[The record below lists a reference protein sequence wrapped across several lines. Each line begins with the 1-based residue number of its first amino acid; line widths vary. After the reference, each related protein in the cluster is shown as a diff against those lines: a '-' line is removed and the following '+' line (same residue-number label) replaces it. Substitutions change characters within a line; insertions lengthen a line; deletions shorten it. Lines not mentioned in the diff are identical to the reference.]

1 MVRTASRTVR
11 PRIAA
16 WRARRR
22 NNRQA
27 RRGSDGKLCS
37 PYAIIAPPLDGKKK
51 YTQIIVSGRSALPGI
66 GVVLLKDERGGRQR
80 SAVQRALIWP
90 LRAAVGEIE
99 EFKVKASCRN
109 GVFTTSVRAQRQ
121 AKRIAIYTR

>member
-1 MVRTASRTVR
+1 M
-11 PRIAA
+11 
-16 WRARRR
+16 
-22 NNRQA
+22 
-27 RRGSDGKLCS
+27 
-37 PYAIIAPPLDGKKK
+37 PPLDGKKK

-90 LRAAVGEIE
+90 LRAAVEEIE
-99 EFKVKASCRN
+99 EFKVKASWRN
-109 GVFTTSVRAQRQ
+109 GVFTMSIRVQRQ